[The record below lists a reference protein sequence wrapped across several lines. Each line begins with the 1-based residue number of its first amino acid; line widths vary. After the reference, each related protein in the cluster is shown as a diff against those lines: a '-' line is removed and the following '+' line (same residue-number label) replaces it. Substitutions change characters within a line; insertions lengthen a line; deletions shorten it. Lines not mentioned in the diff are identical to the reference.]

1 MREIGFVK
9 SFVSKNNYGLIITE
23 NGKEIFVHINDILSN
38 PTKLKKG
45 KIVTYAVALNARKN
59 LEKAIEVKV
68 IDDESDDLIK
78 SLSEKPESKYWIQ
91 ALSIH
96 LEKLPFSDA
105 LSILKEKLVTIQ
117 DHIQKQNFI
126 KNLNPKFFKNNID
139 IRTILDNDSRA
150 EVCLTLLNL
159 NETSEEEALGLMEEV
174 LESIRGTT
182 TFSQYYFQLSQHY
195 FQRIPQKYLTRYKH
209 YRIKLDNDNY
219 IIIIKKM
226 LEEYLRESKNIDA
239 LIDEFESFTN
249 TNFFVASDAWNRL
262 PEKVYEKRP
271 DLIKKLSLD
280 RQFELIK
287 KNILM
292 ETENMQ
298 HDKLLECMR
307 LIPSLKNDTLYDQ
320 LPQKYYE
327 IYKDIRNELPLSK
340 HFAILNKIYLLADNG
355 DKADQRRE
363 FIDQITKEFKEN
375 NFNLEDEEWF
385 NLVPKDILFDTL
397 IWPLLQQKTKLLLL
411 LETKVYNQ
419 NNVEEIED
427 LVITAN
433 TDEQQEMLSLL
444 SDDIFALSKKTLP
457 LLDPL
462 RHAKI
467 IWDGKTQI
475 NQIWQD
481 LNSKTK
487 MYLIYRSIKE
497 GKSIEFL
504 WNNSEETD
512 IKVKVTTLLLQAKN
526 NQIEGTV
533 AFEKVHNL
541 LQEFVVEKAWDSDE
555 NLDFYT
561 LLPNCISHLVDYCET
576 KPWPTEEDRVAGRIR
591 TSRFFCP
598 RGKGKCNPLSEIS
611 TANSGYWNL
620 FGARLYPDMNLS
632 WENWSLIELLE
643 YSGIVPSL
651 HDLTNSFEYVPKFS
665 GWINRLNEIRSRLKC
680 SYCNVTMIPNR
691 KYSKHL
697 AAYNQT
703 IVSCSNRSHNHDSN
717 IYLSHCWACREIID
731 SRESIIRVEN
741 YYLCIHCASG
751 PKKSTNYTQG
761 SICPKCGSRKISSID
776 QRSRKCNEINCLHN
790 FTIPSSKY
798 LTGF

>member
-9 SFVSKNNYGLIITE
+9 SFESKNNYGLIIKE
-23 NGKEIFVHINDILSN
+23 NGKEIFVNINDITSN
-38 PTKLKKG
+38 PKKFKEG
-45 KIVTYAVALNARKN
+45 KIVTYEVALNARKN
-59 LEKAIEVKV
+59 LEKAIDVKV

-78 SLSEKPESKYWIQ
+78 SLSEKSESKYWIQ
-91 ALSIH
+91 ALSVY
-96 LEKLPFSDA
+96 LEKLPFPDA

-117 DHIQKQNFI
+117 DDIQKQNFI
-126 KNLNPKFFKNNID
+126 KNLDPKFFKNNID
-139 IRTILDNDSRA
+139 LRTILDNDSRA
-150 EVCLTLLNL
+150 EVCLRLLNL
-159 NETSEEEALGLMEEV
+159 NETSEEEGLGLMEEV

-182 TFSQYYFQLSQHY
+182 TFGQHY

-271 DLIKKLSLD
+271 DLIKKLSSD

-292 ETENMQ
+292 ESENMQ
-298 HDKLLECMR
+298 HDKFLECVR
-307 LIPSLKNDTLYDQ
+307 LIPSLKDDTLYDQ

-340 HFAILNKIYLLADNG
+340 HFAILNKLYLIPDYG
-355 DKADQRRE
+355 DKANQRRE
-363 FIDQITKEFKEN
+363 FIDQICKKYTGT
-375 NFNLEDEEWF
+375 NFTLEDEEWF
-385 NLVPKDILFDTL
+385 NLIPKDILLDTL

-419 NNVEEIED
+419 NNIKEIED
-427 LVITAN
+427 LVIATNAN
-433 TDEQQEMLSLL
+433 DQQEMLILL
-444 SDDIFALSKKTLP
+444 SDDIFVLSKKTLP
-457 LLDPL
+457 LLNPQ

-467 IWDGKTQI
+467 IWDGKTPL

-487 MYLIYRSIKE
+487 MYLIYRSLKE

-526 NQIEGTV
+526 NQTEGTV
-533 AFEKVHNL
+533 AFEKAHNL
-541 LQEFVVEKAWDSDE
+541 LQEFVIEKAWDSDE
-555 NLDFYT
+555 SLDFYP
-561 LLPNCISHLVDYCET
+561 LLPDCSSQLVEYCET
-576 KPWPTEEDRVAGRIR
+576 KPWPTEEDRVSGKNR

-611 TANSGYWNL
+611 DTNLDYWNL

-632 WENWSLIELLE
+632 WEKWSLIELLE

-651 HDLTNSFEYVPKFS
+651 HDLSNSFEYVPKFC

-680 SYCNVTMIPNR
+680 SYCTETMIPNR

-703 IVSCSNRSHNHDSN
+703 IVSCSNREPNHDFN

-731 SRESIIRVEN
+731 SRECIIRVEN

-751 PKKSTNYTQG
+751 RKKV
-761 SICPKCGSRKISSID
+761 
-776 QRSRKCNEINCLHN
+776 L
-790 FTIPSSKY
+790 TILRVVYAQSVEVGKSVQ
-798 LTGF
+798 